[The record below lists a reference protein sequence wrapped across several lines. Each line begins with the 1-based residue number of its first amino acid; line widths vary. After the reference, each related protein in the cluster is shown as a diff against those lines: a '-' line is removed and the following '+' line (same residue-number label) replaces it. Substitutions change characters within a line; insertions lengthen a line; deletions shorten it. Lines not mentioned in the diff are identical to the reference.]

1 MRRVAVSIFLIV
13 IVLLTGATLVY
24 ASVNDMSLQDAIK
37 SFIRYDFN
45 AVKEIAD
52 TGKNTEIENTA
63 RDSAVLTT
71 FEPVNVDGGWLFD
84 LAGGGR
90 LEVGIGTLEFDDGAL
105 SERYIDIKG
114 QNGEVRF
121 LRNSFSAGSEYNKT
135 LFWSFKQQEGASIV
149 KGSTGEI
156 KCAVLFELSNGAY
169 CLYGY
174 IDGEDADFWSLELP
188 ETGYYTAEGHS
199 NAAGQQDAE
208 ITVQDNNKNGGIP
221 VPAVQPEI
229 IDNLKSIEIEN
240 LNDEKNAKVVL
251 SLPEGWYARK
261 LIFDRTANLEYNAEK
276 NKQIEEVYHYEIY
289 NEMKK
294 DDFNHYGIEGLAGEF
309 YIQNYYRDQPEST
322 RFPNHCQVKNKVY
335 TGDTVLGEGEI
346 FILDC
351 DLPRELITE
360 KYSTYDR
367 VYVWIPIE
375 NEALAYNLSINVP
388 LGEKDEGYVEMLKKL
403 LKADG

>member
-13 IVLLTGATLVY
+13 IVLLLGATLVY

-52 TGKNTEIENTA
+52 TGKNPGIEDTA
-63 RDSAVLTT
+63 RESAVLTT

-114 QNGEVRF
+114 QNGEVLF

-188 ETGYYTAEGHS
+188 ETGYYFADKPSETAGWQSTETT
-199 NAAGQQDAE
+199 AQ
-208 ITVQDNNKNGGIP
+208 NNGESSM
-221 VPAVQPEI
+221 PAVQPEI

-240 LNDEKNAKVVL
+240 LNDEKNSKVIL
-251 SLPEGWYARK
+251 SLAEGWYARK

-351 DLPRELITE
+351 DLPRELRTE

-388 LGEKDEGYVEMLKKL
+388 LGEKDEDYVEMAKTL

>member
-13 IVLLTGATLVY
+13 IVLLSGATLVY

-52 TGKNTEIENTA
+52 TGKNPGIEDTA
-63 RDSAVLTT
+63 RESAVLTT

-188 ETGYYTAEGHS
+188 ETGYYFADKPSETAGWQSTETT
-199 NAAGQQDAE
+199 AQ
-208 ITVQDNNKNGGIP
+208 NNGESSM
-221 VPAVQPEI
+221 PAVKPKI

-240 LNDEKNAKVVL
+240 LNDEKNSKVIL
-251 SLPEGWYARK
+251 SLAEGWYAKK
-261 LIFDRTANLEYNAEK
+261 LIFDKAAEFEYNTEK
-276 NKQIEEVYHYEIY
+276 NKQIKEVYRYEIY
-289 NEMKK
+289 NSMEK
-294 DDFNHYGIEGLAGEF
+294 DKFNHYDIEGLAGEF
-309 YIQNYYRDQPEST
+309 YVQNYYRDQPEST
-322 RFPNHCQVKNKVY
+322 RFPNHCQVKGKVY

-351 DLPRELITE
+351 DLPRELRTE

-388 LGEKDEGYVEMLKKL
+388 LGEKDEDYVEMAKTL